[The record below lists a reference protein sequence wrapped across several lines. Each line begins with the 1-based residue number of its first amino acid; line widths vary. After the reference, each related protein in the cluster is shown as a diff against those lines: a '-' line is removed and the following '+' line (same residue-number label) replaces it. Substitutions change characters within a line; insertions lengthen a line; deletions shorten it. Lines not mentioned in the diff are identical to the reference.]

1 MRLQDRRAII
11 TGGASGIGLASARL
25 FLAEGAQVALLD
37 RNEAALAAATAEL
50 GCAGF
55 TLDVADPATVAA
67 AVDGAAGLL
76 SGLDLVVNAA
86 GISRW
91 AHFEDTT
98 PELWRQV
105 MAVNLDGPFH
115 VCRAALPHLRAAGR
129 PAAVVNLASAA
140 GLMPRPNYT
149 AYGSSK
155 GALVMFTRTLALDL
169 AKEGIR
175 VNAVCPG
182 AILTPMVTEA
192 LEAAPDRAAAEA
204 VFLAR
209 YALGRFGQAE
219 EVARVVLFLASD
231 EASYVT
237 GAAYTV
243 DGGSVFH

>member
-1 MRLQDRRAII
+1 MRLQGRRAII
-11 TGGASGIGLASARL
+11 TGGASGIGLASARA
-25 FLAEGAQVALLD
+25 FLAEGARVVLLD
-37 RNEAALAAATAEL
+37 RNAEALTAAAAET
-50 GCAGF
+50 GAPTF
-55 TLDVADPATVAA
+55 PADVADMESVQTAVDA
-67 AVDGAAGLL
+67 AVTALG
-76 SGLDLVVNAA
+76 GLDIVVNAA

-91 AHFEDTT
+91 ASFEDTT
-98 PELWRQV
+98 PALWREV

-115 VCRAALPHLRAAGR
+115 VCRAALPHLRQASGDR
-129 PAAVVNLASAA
+129 AVVNLASAA

-155 GALVMFTRTLALDL
+155 GAVVMFTRTLALDL
-169 AKEGIR
+169 AKQGIR

-182 AILTPMVTEA
+182 AILTPMVTEP

-204 VFLAR
+204 TYLAR
-209 YALGRFGQAE
+209 YALGRFGTAE
-219 EVARVVLFLASD
+219 EVAKLVLFLASA